1 MLFLLFFCMVEK
13 FITIETGK
21 INDYIYHI
29 DVRAYGAPRMLS
41 VFVAEFDDSS
51 VLIDCGSSLETK
63 KLIRF
68 LKKLEIDLSS
78 FKYLTTTHHHFD
90 HNGGLWQLYEI
101 LKDYNPEVKILTNQ
115 KTKELLND
123 YEEHLARGKRTY
135 GNLIGSMK
143 PIEES
148 AFKIIN
154 PSTNFNSE
162 ANKLD
167 FIDSF
172 TINGSK
178 VKLGILKTPG
188 HTPDHQCP
196 IFVKDDLIDFIQLG
210 ESVGTIYHSSELIT
224 MPTSMPTY
232 YNHEEYMATLKNL
245 KNLFP
250 SKAGF
255 GHFGVINGKENVRK
269 MLLEHEAFMEE
280 FRKAII
286 KFYSEKPE
294 TRYVLEQIMPMLIQR
309 TDLAIKDNPV
319 FNGIA
324 LGIVYGMMMDL
335 GYRKE

>member
-1 MLFLLFFCMVEK
+1 MVQDL
-13 FITIETGK
+13 ITIETGK
-21 INDYIYHI
+21 INEYLYHI
-29 DVRAYGAPRMLS
+29 DVKAYGTPRMLS
-41 VFVAEFDDSS
+41 IFVGQFDNGS
-51 VLIDCGSSLETK
+51 VLIDCGSSLDTK
-63 KLIRF
+63 KLIRI
-68 LKKLEIDLSS
+68 LKKLKIDLSS

-90 HNGGLWQLYEI
+90 HNGGLWQLYET

-115 KTKELLND
+115 KTKELLNN

-135 GNLIGSMK
+135 GNLIGSMN

-148 AFKIIN
+148 AFQIVE

-172 TINGSK
+172 SINGSE

-196 IFVKDDLIDFIQLG
+196 IFFKDNLIDFIQLG
-210 ESVGTIYHSSELIT
+210 ESVGTIYHASELIT

-232 YNHEEYMATLKNL
+232 YNHEEYMATLRNL
-245 KNLFP
+245 KSLSP

-280 FRKAII
+280 FRESII
-286 KFYSEKPE
+286 KFYSKKPE
-294 TRYVLEQIMPMLIQR
+294 TRYVLEQIMPMLIPR
-309 TDLAIKDNPV
+309 TDLLIEDNPV

-335 GYRKE
+335 GYRNE

>member
-1 MLFLLFFCMVEK
+1 MVQNL
-13 FITIETGK
+13 ITIETGK
-21 INDYIYHI
+21 INEYLYHI
-29 DVRAYGAPRMLS
+29 DVKAYGAPRMLS
-41 VFVAEFDDSS
+41 VFVVQFDDSS
-51 VLIDCGSSLETK
+51 VLIDCGSSLDTK
-63 KLIRF
+63 KLVRF
-68 LKKLEIDLSS
+68 LKKLNIDLTS

-90 HNGGLWQLYEI
+90 HVGGLWQLYEI
-101 LKDYNPEVKILTNQ
+101 LKDHNPEVKILTNQ
-115 KTKELLND
+115 KTKELLNN

-148 AFKIIN
+148 AFQMVE
-154 PSTNFNSE
+154 PSINFNSE

-172 TINGSK
+172 TINGSE

-188 HTPDHQCP
+188 HTPDHQSP

-232 YNHEEYMATLKNL
+232 YNHEEYMATLRNL

-255 GHFGVINGKENVRK
+255 GHFGVINGKDNVRK
-269 MLLEHEAFMEE
+269 MLLEHEAFMKE
-280 FRKAII
+280 FREAII
-286 KFYSEKPE
+286 KFYSIKPE
-294 TRYVLEQIMPMLIQR
+294 TRYVLEQVMPILIPR
-309 TDLAIKDNPV
+309 TDLSIEDNPI

-335 GYRKE
+335 GYRNE

>member
-1 MLFLLFFCMVEK
+1 MVEN

-41 VFVAEFDDSS
+41 VFIAQFDDSS
-51 VLIDCGSSLETK
+51 VLIDCGSSLDTK

-68 LKKLEIDLSS
+68 LKKLKIDLSS

-148 AFKIIN
+148 AFKIVE
-154 PSTNFNSE
+154 PSINFNSE

-172 TINGSK
+172 TIDGSE
-178 VKLGILKTPG
+178 VKFGILKTPG

-196 IFVKDDLIDFIQLG
+196 IFVKDNLIDFIQLG

-232 YNHEEYMATLKNL
+232 YNHDEYMATLRNL
-245 KNLFP
+245 KSLFP

-269 MLLEHEAFMEE
+269 MLLEHEAFMKE
-280 FRKAII
+280 FRDAII
-286 KFYSEKPE
+286 KFYSKKPE
-294 TRYVLEQIMPMLIQR
+294 TRYVLEQIMPMLIPR
-309 TDLAIKDNPV
+309 TDLEIKDNPV

>member
-1 MLFLLFFCMVEK
+1 MVQDL
-13 FITIETGK
+13 ITIETGK
-21 INDYIYHI
+21 INEYLYHI
-29 DVRAYGAPRMLS
+29 DVKAYGTPRMLS
-41 VFVAEFDDSS
+41 IFVGQFDNGSI
-51 VLIDCGSSLETK
+51 LIDCGSSLDTK

-68 LKKLEIDLSS
+68 LKKLKIDLST

-90 HNGGLWQLYEI
+90 HNGGLWQLYET

-115 KTKELLND
+115 KTKELLNN

-148 AFKIIN
+148 AFQIVE
-154 PSTNFNSE
+154 PSTNFNSDVSR
-162 ANKLD
+162 LD

-172 TINGSK
+172 TINGSE

-196 IFVKDDLIDFIQLG
+196 IFVKDNLIDFIQLG
-210 ESVGTIYHSSELIT
+210 ESVGTIYHTSELIT

-232 YNHEEYMATLKNL
+232 YNHEEYMTTLRNL
-245 KNLFP
+245 KNLSP
-250 SKAGF
+250 TKAGF

-269 MLLEHEAFMEE
+269 MLLEHEAFMKE
-280 FRKAII
+280 FREAII
-286 KFYSEKPE
+286 KFYSKKPE
-294 TRYVLEQIMPMLIQR
+294 TRYVLEQTMPMLIPR
-309 TDLAIKDNPV
+309 TDLSIEDNPV

-335 GYRKE
+335 GYRNE